1 MRVRWYNKGNKMA
14 EYGYFDKRGFIMIKE
29 KWIWAANDSVEKD
42 SYAEFIGEFSA
53 KPGEDV
59 RILIACDSVYNVEI
73 NGELAAFGACA
84 DYPHRKMYDEVDV
97 TKYCKE
103 NNSVKITVWYFGV
116 GSSTYAI
123 GERGLA
129 FSIRQGDEVLLR
141 SSEEILSRKNINY
154 KNGYEKWITI
164 QMGISYLYDNTVEN
178 NLPYEKSVISGFF
191 GGHKTSKDDHAWKGE
206 VIAYNRDRSNCILNG
221 RVPVEISKIDG
232 GYRVAWEE
240 ETVGFLEL
248 DFVSPKAQKLT
259 ISYGEHLEKD
269 GKVYRKIST
278 RDFSVEFIAKE
289 GENQYRNAF
298 RRLAG
303 RYLDI
308 ECETELDIRY
318 IGLNEVIY
326 PQVIKERKFDDP
338 LSQKIYDV
346 CVRTLVCCMHEHY
359 EDCPWR
365 EQALYTMDSRNQML
379 CGYYAFEGTNF
390 QASNLALI
398 SDGLNKDNLLDICY
412 PSERA
417 AAIPFFSL
425 IYPIQVYEYLEYTK
439 DEIFV
444 KSLIPTISR
453 ILDGFEKRID
463 ETGLICSITGH
474 WNFYEWTDG
483 SDHVDECGGRIQPP
497 HYDLILNCAYVY
509 ACGYYE
515 KLTGEKKDTSALKA
529 TIEEKFYVEEKGLYK
544 LSLQGEAK
552 YSKLGNAFAYLIG
565 LGRKEGFVERMMDDS
580 LVEASL
586 SMRAFY
592 YDALLQ
598 ADENYKDYILADIKT
613 RYKKMLDAGAT
624 TFWETELGW
633 KDFAEAGSLCHGWSA
648 LPAYYLTKFEGK

>member
-1 MRVRWYNKGNKMA
+1 MM
-14 EYGYFDKRGFIMIKE
+14 KE
-29 KWIWAANDSVEKD
+29 KWIWAKGDKIAKD
-42 SYAEFIGEFSA
+42 SYAEFIGKFNA
-53 KPGEDV
+53 NPNGEKV
-59 RILIACDSVYNVEI
+59 ELQIACDSVFNVEI
-73 NGELAAFGACA
+73 NGELAAFGGCA
-84 DYPHRKMYDEVDV
+84 DYPHRKMYDMVDV
-97 TKYCKE
+97 TKYCKGE
-103 NNSVKITVWYFGV
+103 NDVKITVWYFGS
-116 GSSTYAI
+116 GNSTYKT
-123 GERGLA
+123 GERGLG
-129 FSIRQGDEVLLR
+129 FNISQDGEVLLR
-141 SSEEILSRKNINY
+141 SSEEILSRKNVNY
-154 KNGYEKWITI
+154 KNGYDKWITV

-178 NLPYEKSVISGFF
+178 TLPYEKSVLSG
-191 GGHKTSKDDHAWKGE
+191 AGE
-206 VIAYNRDRSNCILNG
+206 VVAEPRGRETCVLKG

-248 DFVSPKAQKLT
+248 DFVAPKAQKLT
-259 ISYGEHLEKD
+259 IAYGEHLEKD
-269 GKVYRKIST
+269 GKVYGHISG
-278 RDFSVEFIAKE
+278 RDFTVEFIAKE

-308 ECETELDIRY
+308 ACETELDIRY

-326 PQVIKERKFDDP
+326 PQTIKERKFDDP

-379 CGYYAFEGTNF
+379 CGYYTFEGSNF
-390 QASNLALI
+390 QASNLRLI
-398 SDGLNKDNLLDICY
+398 ADGLREDNLLDICY

-425 IYPIQVYEYLEYTK
+425 IFPIQLYEYGAYTGDWK
-439 DEIFV
+439 LVEELLPIV
-444 KSLIPTISR
+444 RR
-453 ILDGFEKRID
+453 ILDGYAERVD
-463 ETGLICSITGH
+463 ETGLIRSITGQ

-509 ACGYYE
+509 ACEFFE
-515 KLTGEKKDTSALKA
+515 KMTGEKRDNSALLAK
-529 TIEEKFYVEEKGLYK
+529 IEEKFYVEEKGLYK
-544 LSLQGEAK
+544 LSLEGEAK
-552 YSKLGNAFAYLIG
+552 YSKLGNAYAYLSG
-565 LGRKEGFVERMMDDS
+565 LGRKEGFVGRMMDDN
-580 LVEASL
+580 LVDASL

-598 ADENYKDYILADIKT
+598 ADESYKDYILADIKT